1 MRTIVDR
8 LYDLDITLMSLL
20 PALQVSDE
28 LQQLSHQSPPT
39 IDASQ
44 L

>member
-8 LYDLDITLMSLL
+8 LYDLNITMMSPLR
-20 PALQVSDE
+20 ALQVSDE
-28 LQQLSHQSPPT
+28 SQQLSHQSPPT
-39 IDASQ
+39 IDARQ